1 MQGHRHCT
9 GRPGQSLN
17 PEFLSE
23 PMTSP
28 RIRSSTILLSALALI
43 TNQSLCEETQMEIW
57 EGHLATEGHPLPAR
71 LKAAAGFSQ
80 RY

>member
-1 MQGHRHCT
+1 MQDHRHCT

-28 RIRSSTILLSALALI
+28 RIRSSTILLSVLALI
-43 TNQSLCEETQMEIW
+43 SPSVKDW
-57 EGHLATEGHPLPAR
+57 RFGKATWL
-71 LKAAAGFSQ
+71 LMKVTL
-80 RY
+80 YLLD